1 MKDEKVVQQLRKGD
15 YSVFKYL
22 YVHYRTIEKYVI
34 ANNGHREDAKDLFQN
49 TLIIFYQMTKKEDF
63 QLSSAIGTLL
73 FGIAKRNWLKQITRK
88 REFARAAEEQIVEEK
103 NHDASTKD
111 PFVWL
116 KEIMQKIGDPCKSL
130 IMLFHFDQLSWDDIA
145 SRLNYANAHAA
156 RQQKYKCFLKIRKSI
171 PETLQQEIIKSV
183 S

>member
-1 MKDEKVVQQLRKGD
+1 MKDDNIVQQLKKGN
-15 YSVFKYL
+15 YNVFKYL
-22 YVHYRTIEKYVI
+22 YVHYRTVEKYVI
-34 ANNGHREDAKDLFQN
+34 TNSGNREDAKDLFQN

-73 FGIAKRNWLKQITRK
+73 FGIAKRNWLKHITRK
-88 REFARAAEEQIVEEK
+88 KEFTQETFEQTEEIKKEDV
-103 NHDASTKD
+103 TVKD

-116 KEIMQKIGDPCKSL
+116 KEIMQKVGDPCKSL

-145 SRLNYANAHAA
+145 NRLNYANAHAA